1 MKTVEM
7 LDAVKQRHSLTS
19 DYKLAK
25 LLKTSPQK
33 ISNWRAG
40 RTLPGTLSCF
50 AIAEALG
57 EQPAG
62 IIALVELERAENGE
76 ENADA
81 EEWKGWVKKLS
92 GAAASILLVMGL
104 GGFSNADARLVN
116 QADTQTIYTSYRSKK
131 SRTRKAGFFDGL
143 TPAMA

>member
-1 MKTVEM
+1 MKTVEL
-7 LDAVKQRHSLTS
+7 LDAVKARHNLTS

-62 IIALVELERAENGE
+62 VIALVELERAENGS

-81 EEWKGWVKKLS
+81 EEWKGWVKKL
-92 GAAASILLVMGL
+92 GGVAATILVAL
-104 GGFSNADARLVN
+104 GVNGISNADARLAN
-116 QADTQTIYTSYRSKK
+116 QAINQDNLYIV
-131 SRTRKAGFFDGL
+131 
-143 TPAMA
+143 

>member
-1 MKTVEM
+1 MKTVEI
-7 LDAVKQRHSLTS
+7 LDAVKQRHGLTS

-76 ENADA
+76 EKADA
-81 EEWKGWVKKLS
+81 EEWKGWVKKL
-92 GAAASILLVMGL
+92 GGVAATILVAL
-104 GGFSNADARLVN
+104 GVNGIPNADARLAITSA
-116 QADTQTIYTSYRSKK
+116 QADNLYIV
-131 SRTRKAGFFDGL
+131 
-143 TPAMA
+143 

>member
-1 MKTVEM
+1 MKTVQM
-7 LDAVKQRHSLTS
+7 LDAVKERHGLTS

-57 EQPAG
+57 DQPAS
-62 IIALVELERAENGE
+62 IIAMVELERAEAGE
-76 ENADA
+76 ETADA
-81 EEWKGWVKKLS
+81 EEWKGWVKKL
-92 GAAASILLVMGL
+92 GGVAATILVAVGC
-104 GGFSNADARLVN
+104 GGFSNADAKLPSSAEGQLV
-116 QADTQTIYTSYRSKK
+116 IHRI
-131 SRTRKAGFFDGL
+131 
-143 TPAMA
+143 